1 MRDRLGCGGMDGLTG
16 LLDGPRARNA
26 FLLRVIMSP
35 PWSVRVQ
42 DEAPISIVAVTD
54 GDVWVVF
61 DDADPVALR
70 PGDVAIMRGPDPY
83 TVADHPDTP
92 PQVIC
97 LPGERCVTPDGQPMS
112 EAMGLGTRMW
122 GNDADGDTTMLV
134 GTYPITHAIGRG
146 LLLALPPLII
156 LRRGDWESP
165 LVPLL
170 GTEIVKDE
178 PGQDLVLDR
187 LLDLL
192 LVSALRAWLSRPGAD
207 TPQWYRAYD
216 DPIVGPALRHLHNAP
231 GQPWTVASLAAAIGV
246 SRATLARRFNELVG
260 QPPMTFLTEWRLA
273 LAADLLREPEATL
286 GAVARQV
293 GYASPYALSA
303 AFKRVHGASPRHH
316 RALARAREP
325 ALA

>member
-1 MRDRLGCGGMDGLTG
+1 MDGLTG
-16 LLDGPRARNA
+16 LLDGPRARDA
-26 FLLRVIMSP
+26 FLLRVTMSP
-35 PWSVRVQ
+35 PWSVRIQ

-54 GDVWVVF
+54 GAVWAVP
-61 DDADPVALR
+61 DDADPVVLH

-92 PQVIC
+92 PQVLC
-97 LPGERCVTPDGQPMS
+97 LPGERCVTPDGRPMS
-112 EAMGLGTRMW
+112 EAMGLGTRTW
-122 GNDADGDTTMLV
+122 GNDADGTTTMLV
-134 GTYPITHAIGRG
+134 GTYPVTHAIGRG

-156 LRRGDWESP
+156 LRRGDWETP

-170 GTEIVKDE
+170 GAEIVKDE

-216 DPIVGPALRHLHNAP
+216 DSIVGPALRHLHNEP
-231 GQPWTVASLAAAIGV
+231 DQPWTVASLAAAIGV

-273 LAADLLREPEATL
+273 LAADLLQEPEATL

-316 RALARAREP
+316 QALARTREP